1 MGGRSVDLN
10 TNTMPYAFY
19 AMPILKMV
27 VAVAVAVVASVHL
40 LVVDTRTAHVAE

>member
-27 VAVAVAVVASVHL
+27 VAVAVVASVHL